1 MKALYSNDTLLNIMT
16 LKDNQRINV
25 NSCLYV
31 VIDGKYINVFKNQML
46 VLKIGSGEN
55 DPRQLLSFIDSIE

>member
-1 MKALYSNDTLLNIMT
+1 MNSLYSNDTLLNIMT

-31 VIDGKYINVFKNQML
+31 EIEGKYINVFKNQML
-46 VLKIGSGEN
+46 VLKIGSGGN
-55 DPRQLLSFIDSIE
+55 DPRQLLSFIDSIK